1 MKKIWVLILASLF
14 LSACGVS
21 KLIPSN
27 TTGETKQ
34 KVGDVVVAKWA
45 VNSFYEGKIDK
56 IDGSKITVAWLDKSS
71 ATGVDAIDVY
81 AIPVAGTKS
90 DAKTGDIVLAKTNSG
105 TAWEGVEITGI
116 EGDVY
121 KVKSLT
127 SATTVNVP
135 AEKIIKI
142 SSVTVA
148 DFKEKAGATD
158 FLKEAQK
165 AKPTVPAD
173 YKPKKGDKVVGEW
186 TTNTWYSGKIDNIS
200 GSNIYVAWDD
210 NTKPS
215 AVNSSKIIPLPT
227 ADNKETLKENQF
239 LLVKPE
245 SGSKWE
251 YVQVT
256 TIKGNSADVKF
267 ADGKTRSVKPNE
279 FIGLN

>member
-1 MKKIWVLILASLF
+1 MTKIWFLILASLF
-14 LSACGVS
+14 LSACGVA

-27 TTGETKQ
+27 GATEAKQ
-34 KVGDVVVAKWA
+34 KVGDIVVAKWA
-45 VNSFYEGKIDK
+45 VGSFYEGKIDK
-56 IDGSKITVAWLDKSS
+56 IDGSKITVAWLDKSNS
-71 ATGVDAIDVY
+71 TSVDAIDVY
-81 AIPVAGTKS
+81 TIPMAGTKS
-90 DAKTGDIVLAKTNSG
+90 DAKIGDIVLSKTNSG
-105 TAWEGVEITGI
+105 TYWEGVEITSV

-121 KVKSLT
+121 KVKSVT
-127 SATTVNVP
+127 SATSVNVP

-142 SSVTVA
+142 SSATAA

-165 AKPTVPAD
+165 AKPTVPTD

-215 AVNSSKIIPLPT
+215 AVNSSKVIPMPT

-251 YVQVT
+251 YAQVT
-256 TIKGNSADVKF
+256 AIKGNSAEGFVLSSH
-267 ADGKTRSVKPNE
+267 AT
-279 FIGLN
+279 